1 MVYESPGRTYAL
13 LALRR
18 PKGAYFVKSLLL
30 ILLPA
35 GAAVL
40 LYAVK
45 KCRLRHVLLSAAA
58 GLLTLVGTD
67 LVAGFLNISVPLNAL
82 SLSLAAVGGV
92 PGVILYH
99 VMTAVF
105 R

>member
-1 MVYESPGRTYAL
+1 MLYWRS
-13 LALRR
+13 
-18 PKGAYFVKSLLL
+18 GARKERFFVKILLL

-45 KCRLRHVLLSAAA
+45 KCRLRHILLSAATGILA
-58 GLLTLVGTD
+58 LIATD
-67 LVAGFLNISVPLNAL
+67 LVAGFLNVSVPLNAL

-99 VMTAVF
+99 VMTAMF